1 MMWWRNLF
9 NKIIGRF
16 RKSMSDLSFIPR
28 DEKTKRIDT
37 GRLTQAYV
45 LKTSDGTKVAIAV
58 KIDGVWYTYAYNASL
73 DNELST
79 ALGDAYSEV
88 LIDEWAR
95 LIAEYGEIVEIM
107 DEKVKQAAP
116 KKSSSKNLS

>member
-1 MMWWRNLF
+1 MMWWKNLF
-9 NKIIGRF
+9 NKIIERF
-16 RKSMSDLSFIPR
+16 CKSMADFSFIPR
-28 DEKTKRIDT
+28 DENTKKIDT

-58 KIDGVWYTYAYNASL
+58 KIDGNWYTYPYDASL
-73 DNELST
+73 ENELSA

-88 LIDEWAR
+88 LIDEWTR
-95 LIAEYGEIVEIM
+95 LISEYGKIIEIM

-116 KKSSSKNLS
+116 KSPAQTL